1 MPTKG
6 SWRLGFVALF
16 DSLGPKP
23 SSPLAAFCP
32 NPIVKTEPSSSG
44 AKAKWVTPPLQAW
57 YTLTPLEIEV

>member
-44 AKAKWVTPPLQAW
+44 AKAKWVTPPLQA
-57 YTLTPLEIEV
+57 